1 MRRLA
6 VRPILLALGLAL
18 LAPGQGVLAATPAFP
33 TSGDFVQGCSGASPS
48 EECLNTLL
56 HVEQVVDSPDQPNST
71 CDGGTDALLRAQ
83 NDTELNM
90 LLTERVVR
98 VVAWLGQHPEYA
110 SQSYGDGIWAG
121 LKGAYCH

>member
-1 MRRLA
+1 MRLSA
-6 VRPILLALGLAL
+6 AHPLLLALGLAL
-18 LAPGQGVLAATPAFP
+18 LAPSQSVLADTPAFP

-56 HVEQVVDSPDQPNST
+56 HVEQVVDSSDHPDST
-71 CDGGTDALLRAQ
+71 CDGGPEVLLKAQ
-83 NDTELNM
+83 NDTELNV